1 MNPTRRRLAVAALLL
16 SCAQAA
22 APRTALADDVA
33 DEADHLFT
41 LGAERYQAND
51 HKGALQY
58 FLASNRLV
66 RNRNVMFNIARTY
79 EHLKLFADA
88 YRYYQRALEG
98 ETDGGQKAR
107 IKEAM
112 ARIAPSVALLE
123 VKSEPPGALVYLNRK
138 DLGDR
143 GAAPQTLALP
153 SGTYTVFAELP
164 GYEESAP
171 QKVEVRV
178 GAEKSVTIKLT
189 RVVGTVRLSG
199 ADGADVRLDSDDAP
213 VLCKAPCTFPS
224 PPGQHTLVLTKAGAR
239 TTRVGIAV
247 KPNTTNDVKA
257 ALEPETGTVVVDA
270 DENAE
275 IIVDG
280 RTAGFTPAVVS
291 LPVGEHDLRLSLR
304 GFRPVTR
311 RVQIKAG
318 EQSKLELQLI
328 TAESVEAAS
337 RVAEAPE
344 DAPASVSLIPS
355 PELRAMRYPTV
366 AEALRGT
373 RGVYVSDDRGYRT
386 LGFRGFSR
394 PGDYGNRVLVLVDG
408 HPTNDNWV
416 WTSYVAY
423 DQRTDLED
431 VDRIEVVRGPGSV
444 LYGTGAFS
452 GVVNLVTTGKDTPEG
467 REIGLGVAEDGVGR
481 ARARLTQRFGPDSG
495 VTVSAGA
502 ARGSGRDLFFPEYAQ
517 DTPRSV
523 AGTVRGQDGLRAG
536 MFTGRFWAG
545 PFTVHWLVNAHDKDL
560 PTGQF
565 RTILGDGRTHQTDTR
580 GFVEAK
586 LEPKLGDSLDSITRV
601 HANYAGYHGVFARTP
616 DEGGV
621 ENQRF
626 DGAWVGGEQR
636 FVFKPLPILRL
647 IGGGEAQHHFLA
659 HQRGRY
665 ETSGTYFDDERSF
678 SVFAGYGMADVTP
691 TPKLKLSAGARFDA
705 YTTFGSSLNPRLA
718 VIVKPYEGGNLK
730 VLGGKAFRAPSI
742 YELYNVAGG
751 GQRATDSLDPENMYS
766 GEIEFSHRFARGLTG
781 LVSAYGNYI
790 TNLIALR
797 DLPDATPTN
806 PSYAYQNTSVP
817 VGTLGAELEVR
828 REWREGWSLGVSYSF
843 QKSRYLA
850 DTGVGGLVA
859 FEQAPGLREVP
870 NAPNHLA
877 SLKGGVPILS
887 RALVLMTRLSFEA
900 PRFDRNDREGPNEPG
915 QGKTPTAVL
924 WDFVF
929 SGSETRWGLN
939 YAVGVYNALDAQWS
953 VPISSEYRQTT
964 MPQSGRSLLATA
976 GVTF

>member
-1 MNPTRRRLAVAALLL
+1 MVTAGDPRLA
-16 SCAQAA
+16 
-22 APRTALADDVA
+22 RADDVA

-79 EHLKLFADA
+79 EHVKQFPDA

-98 ETDGGQKAR
+98 ETDVGQKAR

-112 ARIAPSVALLE
+112 ARIAQSVALLE
-123 VKSEPPGALVYLNRK
+123 VKSDPPGALVYVNRK

-153 SGTYTVFAELP
+153 PGNYTVFADLP

-178 GAEKSVTIKLT
+178 GAEKTVTLKLT
-189 RVVGTVRLSG
+189 RVVGTVKLLG
-199 ADGADVRLDSDDAP
+199 ADGAEVRLDTDDAP
-213 VLCKAPCTFPS
+213 VLCRAPCTFPS
-224 PPGQHTLVLTKAGAR
+224 PPGQHTLVLTRAGFR
-239 TTRVGIAV
+239 TTRVGLVV
-247 KPNTTNDVKA
+247 KPNATNEIKPE
-257 ALEPETGTVVVDA
+257 LEPETGSVVVNA
-270 DENAE
+270 DEKDAE
-275 IIVDG
+275 ITVDG
-280 RTAGFTPAVVS
+280 RTAGFTPAVVQV
-291 LPVGEHDLRLSLR
+291 PVGGHDLRVVLR

-311 RVQIKAG
+311 RIDVKANEQIK
-318 EQSKLELQLI
+318 LDLQLLS
-328 TAESVEAAS
+328 AESVEAAS
-337 RVAEAPE
+337 RVAEPIE
-344 DAPASVSLIPS
+344 DAPASVSLVPS

-373 RGVYVSDDRGYRT
+373 RGVYVSDDRAYRS

-416 WTSYVAY
+416 WSSYVSY

-431 VDRIEVVRGPGSV
+431 IDRIEVVRGPGSV

-452 GVVNLVTTGKDTPEG
+452 GVVNLVTTGRDTPEG
-467 REIGLGVAEDGVGR
+467 REVGVGVADDGVGR
-481 ARARLTQRFGPDSG
+481 ARARYTQRFGSDSG

-502 ARGSGRDLFFPEYAQ
+502 ARSSGRDLFFPEYAR
-517 DTPRSV
+517 DTPKSV
-523 AGTVRGQDGLRAG
+523 AGNARGLDGLRAG
-536 MFTGRFWAG
+536 MLTGRFWAG
-545 PFTVHWLVNAHDKDL
+545 PFTVQWLLNAHDKDL

-565 RTILGDGRTHQTDTR
+565 RTIIGDGRTHQTDTR

-586 LEPKLGDSLDSITRV
+586 LEPKLTGTLESVTRL
-601 HANYAGYHGVFARTP
+601 HGNYAGYHAVFARAP

-626 DGAWVGGEQR
+626 DGSWVGGEQR
-636 FVFKPLPILRL
+636 FIWKPIPILRVT
-647 IGGGEAQHHFLA
+647 GGGEAQHHFLA

-665 ETSGTYFDDERSF
+665 ETTGTYFDDKRTF

-691 TPKLKLSAGARFDA
+691 TPKLKLSAGARFDS
-705 YTTFGSSLNPRLA
+705 YTTFGASLNPRIAL
-718 VIVKPYEGGNLK
+718 IVKPYDGGNIK

-742 YELYNVAGG
+742 YELYNVSGG
-751 GQRATDSLDPENMYS
+751 GQKESGESLGAENMYS
-766 GEIEFSHRFARGLTG
+766 GEIEYSHRFTRGVTG
-781 LVSAYGNYI
+781 LVSGYANYI
-790 TNLIALR
+790 TDLIALR

-817 VGTLGAELEVR
+817 VGTVGGELELR
-828 REWREGWSLGVSYSF
+828 REWREGWSVGASYSF

-850 DTGVGGLVA
+850 DSGVGGLFA
-859 FEQAPGLREVP
+859 FDKAPGLREVP
-870 NAPNHLA
+870 NAPSHLA

-900 PRFDRNDREGPNEPG
+900 PRFDRNDRDGPNEPG
-915 QGKTPTAVL
+915 QGKTPSAVL

-929 SGSETRWGLN
+929 SGSETRWGLT

-953 VPISSEYRQTT
+953 VPISAEYRQTT
-964 MPQSGRSLLATA
+964 MPQSGRTLLATA
-976 GVTF
+976 GLTF